1 MAVAETKTPTRKAPG
16 IRLFGH
22 KLPLSA
28 QIGFVIIFI
37 NFFLM
42 IFAPFLAPYPEGFV
56 PSGEGMVKWAPASAE
71 HWLGTDAIGRDVLS
85 QLLYGARLS
94 IGLSLLTTLIAFVV
108 GIVTG
113 FSAAIMGRWVD
124 ILLSRFADLILSM
137 PTLIFCLVIITVV
150 MSREQGFV
158 TATGL
163 SNAFFEG
170 MVIVFVIGFLYAVP
184 VFRLA
189 RAVSM
194 NIVALE
200 YVEAA
205 RLRGE
210 NIWWVIRRE
219 VLPNSIPPLV
229 AEFGLRFCFTFLL
242 IASLSFLG
250 LGIQPPYQ
258 DWGSMVNQNAQ
269 AIFLGKPQPLFA
281 AGAIAVLTIGINL
294 VVDWLL
300 SVYSRAHGENA

>member
-1 MAVAETKTPTRKAPG
+1 MAVATDSKPKAKAPG
-16 IRLFGH
+16 LRLFGH
-22 KLPLSA
+22 KMPISA
-28 QIGFVIIFI
+28 QIGFLIIFL
-37 NFFLM
+37 NLFLM
-42 IFAPFLAPYPEGFV
+42 VFAPFLAPY
-56 PSGEGMVKWAPASAE
+56 GEGEVPTNLEKWAAPSAA
-71 HWLGTDAIGRDVLS
+71 HWFGTDAIGRDILS

-94 IGLSLLTTLIAFVV
+94 IGLSLITTCLAFVV
-108 GIVTG
+108 GIITG
-113 FSAAIMGRWVD
+113 FAAAILGRWADMV
-124 ILLSRFADLILSM
+124 LSRFADLILSM
-137 PTLIFCLVIITVV
+137 PTLVFSLVI
-150 MSREQGFV
+150 MSVIIPREEAFV
-158 TATGL
+158 NATGV

-170 MVIVFVIGFLYAVP
+170 MVIILVIGFLYAVP

-189 RAVSM
+189 RAVAM

-210 NIWWVIRRE
+210 SIWWVIRRE

-258 DWGSMVNQNAQ
+258 DWGSMTFQNGQ
-269 AIFLGKPQPLFA
+269 AIFSGKPQPLFP
-281 AGAIAVLTIGINL
+281 AGAIALLTIGVNL

-300 SVYSRAHGENA
+300 SIYSRAHGENA

>member
-1 MAVAETKTPTRKAPG
+1 MAVTDTNTPAKKLSG
-16 IRLFGH
+16 VRLFGH
-22 KLPLSA
+22 KVPLSA
-28 QIGFVIIFI
+28 QIGFLIIAV
-37 NFFLM
+37 NLFLM
-42 IFAPFLAPYPEGFV
+42 IFAPLLAPY
-56 PSGEGMVKWAPASAE
+56 GEGEIPADLQKWANPTAA
-71 HWLGTDAIGRDVLS
+71 HWLGTDAIGRDILS

-94 IGLSLLTTLIAFVV
+94 IGLSLITTIIAFFI

-113 FSAAIMGRWVD
+113 FAAAIMGRWVD
-124 ILLSRFADLILSM
+124 VFLSRLADLILSM
-137 PTLIFCLVIITVV
+137 PTLVFSLVIITVV
-150 MSREQGFV
+150 MSNESTFV
-158 TATGL
+158 DATGV

-170 MVIVFVIGFLYAVP
+170 LVIVCVIGILYAVP

-189 RAVSM
+189 RAVAM

-210 NIWWVIRRE
+210 NIWWVIRKE

-269 AIFLGKPQPLFA
+269 VIFLGRPMPLFPA
-281 AGAIAVLTIGINL
+281 AAIALLTIGVNL

-300 SVYSRAHGENA
+300 SIYSRAHGENA

>member
-1 MAVAETKTPTRKAPG
+1 MAVADAKLPAKKKAPG

-22 KLPLSA
+22 RVPLSA
-28 QIGFVIIFI
+28 QIGFLIIFANLI
-37 NFFLM
+37 LM
-42 IFAPFLAPYPEGFV
+42 IFAPLLAPY
-56 PSGEGMVKWAPASAE
+56 GEGVVPTDLQKWASPSAA
-71 HWLGTDAIGRDVLS
+71 HWLGTDAIGRDILS

-94 IGLSLLTTLIAFVV
+94 IGLSLLTTIIAFII

-113 FSAAIMGRWVD
+113 FTASIMGRWVD
-124 ILLSRFADLILSM
+124 VALSRFADLILSM

-150 MSREQGFV
+150 MANEDAVV
-158 TATGL
+158 TATGV

-170 MVIVFVIGFLYAVP
+170 MVIVLVIGFLYAVP

-210 NIWWVIRRE
+210 SIWWVIRRE

-269 AIFLGKPQPLFA
+269 AIFIGKPQPLFA
-281 AGAIAVLTIGINL
+281 AAAIALLTIGVNL

>member
-1 MAVAETKTPTRKAPG
+1 MAAVDVKSPIKKSRG

-22 KLPLSA
+22 RVPVSA
-28 QIGFVIIFI
+28 QIGFLIIFI
-37 NFFLM
+37 NLFLM
-42 IFAPFLAPYPEGFV
+42 VFAPLLAPY
-56 PSGEGMVKWAPASAE
+56 GEGIVPTDMTKWAPPSAE
-71 HWLGTDAIGRDVLS
+71 HWLGTDAIGRDILS

-94 IGLSLLTTLIAFVV
+94 IGLSLLTTIIAFVI
-108 GIVTG
+108 GIITG
-113 FSAAIMGRWVD
+113 FTAAIMGRWVD
-124 ILLSRFADLILSM
+124 VALSRFADLILSM

-150 MSREQGFV
+150 MAREQGFV
-158 TATGL
+158 DATGV

-170 MVIVFVIGFLYAVP
+170 MVIVLVIGFLYAVP

-219 VLPNSIPPLV
+219 VFPNAIPPLV

-269 AIFLGKPQPLFA
+269 AIFIGKPQPLFA
-281 AGAIAVLTIGINL
+281 AAAIAILTIGVNL

>member
-1 MAVAETKTPTRKAPG
+1 MTAADANPSARKPRG
-16 IRLFGH
+16 LRLFGH
-22 KLPLSA
+22 KVPLSA
-28 QIGFVIIFI
+28 RIGFGIIAV
-37 NFFLM
+37 NLFLM
-42 IFAPFLAPYPEGFV
+42 VFAPLLAPYPEGFV
-56 PSGEGMVKWAPASAE
+56 PDGVFESFGWPSAA
-71 HWLGTDAIGRDVLS
+71 HWLGTDKIGRDILS
-85 QLLYGARLS
+85 QILYGARLS
-94 IGLSLLTTLIAFVV
+94 IGLSLLTTILAFII
-108 GIVTG
+108 GTITG
-113 FSAAIMGRWVD
+113 FTAAVLGRWVD

-150 MSREQGFV
+150 MVREQGFV
-158 TATGL
+158 EATGV

-170 MVIVFVIGFLYAVP
+170 MVIVLVIGFLYAVP

-189 RAVSM
+189 RAVAM
-194 NIVALE
+194 NIVSLE

-210 NIWWVIRRE
+210 NVWWVIRQE
-219 VLPNSIPPLV
+219 VLPSAVPPLV

-258 DWGSMVNQNAQ
+258 DWGSMVNATAQ
-269 AIFLGKPQPLFA
+269 VIFSGKPQPLFPA
-281 AGAIAVLTIGINL
+281 AAIAILTIGVNL

-300 SVYSRAHGENA
+300 SIYSRAHDNA

>member
-1 MAVAETKTPTRKAPG
+1 MTVVTETKSPKSRG
-16 IRLFGH
+16 FRLFGH
-22 KLPLSA
+22 KVPVSA
-28 QIGFVIIFI
+28 QIGMLIVLI
-37 NFFLM
+37 NLFLM
-42 IFAPFLAPYPEGFV
+42 IFAPFLAPY
-56 PSGEGMVKWAPASAE
+56 GEGQVPADLEKWAMPSAA
-71 HWLGTDAIGRDVLS
+71 HWFGTDAIGRDILS

-94 IGLSLLTTLIAFVV
+94 IGLSLVTTILAFVI

-113 FSAAIMGRWVD
+113 FAAAIMGRWVD
-124 ILLSRFADLILSM
+124 VVLSRFADLILSM
-137 PTLIFCLVIITVV
+137 PTLVFSLVIITVV
-150 MSREQGFV
+150 ISRKEGFV
-158 TATGL
+158 AATGV

-170 MVIVFVIGFLYAVP
+170 MVLVGVIGFLYAVP

-189 RAVSM
+189 RAVAM

-210 NIWWVIRRE
+210 SIWWVIRRE
-219 VLPNSIPPLV
+219 ILPNSIPPLV

-242 IASLSFLG
+242 IAALSFLG

-258 DWGSMVNQNAQ
+258 DWGQMVNQNAQ
-269 AIFLGKPQPLFA
+269 AIFIGKPQSLFP
-281 AGAIAVLTIGINL
+281 AGAIALLTIGVNL